1 MSDTITLT
9 GIVGTTPTHM
19 VTTSGLAIT
28 SFRLASGQRRF
39 DRTQNAWVD
48 ADTNW
53 YSVSTFR
60 HLAHN
65 VKDSVHKGEHVIVSG
80 RIRIRQW
87 ETDVRKGTTIEVEAE
102 SVGHDLT
109 WCTTSFLRSAPGR
122 SAPASPHDSDALG
135 SSATFPPADT
145 VEWPKVLADDEPDSE
160 RDDERNDERDD
171 DEDAE
176 REAVAGDGF
185 LPDEPSSLITVVS

>member
-9 GIVGTTPTHM
+9 GIVGTTPTHT

-65 VKDSVHKGEHVIVSG
+65 VKNSIRKGEHVIVSG

-109 WCTTSFLRSAPGR
+109 WCTTSFLRNAPGR
-122 SAPASPHDSDALG
+122 SAPASPHDSEAPG

-145 VEWPKVLADDEPDSE
+145 VEWPKVLADEESDHEPDGE
-160 RDDERNDERDD
+160 PDDEEN
-171 DEDAE
+171 AE
-176 REAVAGDGF
+176 QEAVAGDGF